1 VDRNRQDA
9 CSMSKHIT
17 HVLPVLA
24 LLAFG
29 GPALGLDE
37 KACKLEAA
45 SLPAAFAQCATLS
58 VPEDYSNPNGRRL
71 DLFVARIPA
80 LTATPRADPLTLING
95 GPGGSSVDLYLQMRA
110 AFEPARRDRD
120 IILLDQRG
128 TGRSADGLTCTVP
141 DGLELE
147 TAGVEELGVIV
158 EGCLSDFSRDPR
170 FYSTSVAVQDL
181 DGLRRE
187 LGIAEWNVY
196 GISYGTRVAQH
207 YLRRFPDTVRA
218 IILDGVVPAELVL
231 GPDIASNAQA
241 ALDAIFSR
249 CEKDAA
255 CSDRFADLDEKFD
268 TVRRRLASEPISFG
282 GNDPLT
288 GEAEDIV
295 FAEEHLQ
302 AVIRLMSYAAP
313 TVSLLPLVIDD
324 AYDGNYQPLA
334 AQAEIVIQGIA
345 ETLGFAMHNSVVCTE
360 DAPFFPDAAGAE
372 ASDAYL
378 GTVIV
383 DALTAI
389 CSVWPAGVLD
399 EDFKSPVQSDR
410 PVLLLSGEYDPVT
423 PPAYAER
430 VIAGG
435 LSNSRHLVG
444 PGQGHGLAAV
454 GCMPRLMRS
463 FLDSADPQ
471 NLETECLAEEP
482 PTPFFLSFQ
491 GPAP

>member
-1 VDRNRQDA
+1 
-9 CSMSKHIT
+9 MSKYIT
-17 HVLPVLA
+17 HIVPVMV
-24 LLAFG
+24 LLAFS
-29 GPALGLDE
+29 GPTLGLDE
-37 KACKLEAA
+37 SACRLEAA

-58 VPEDYSNPNGRRL
+58 VPEDYSDPDGQRL

-80 LTATPRADPLTLING
+80 LTATPRADPLTLISG
-95 GPGGSSVDLYLQMRA
+95 GPGGSSVDLYLQLRA

-128 TGRSADGLTCTVP
+128 TGRSADGFTCTVP
-141 DGLELE
+141 DGLGLE
-147 TAGVEELGVIV
+147 TAGLEELGAVV
-158 EGCLSDFSRDPR
+158 EGCLSDFSHDPR

-181 DGLRRE
+181 DQLRRE

-207 YLRRFPDTVRA
+207 YLRRFPDAVRS
-218 IILDGVVPAELVL
+218 IVLDGVVPAQLVL
-231 GPDIASNAQA
+231 GPDIAPNAQA

-249 CEKDAA
+249 CAEDAA
-255 CSDRFADLDEKFD
+255 CSDRFADLDEKFN
-268 TVRRRLASEPISFG
+268 TVKRRLASEPARFR

-288 GEAEDIV
+288 GEPEDIV

-302 AVIRLMSYAAP
+302 AVIRLMSYSAP
-313 TVSLLPLVIDD
+313 TASLLPLVIDD
-324 AYDGNYQPLA
+324 AYDGNYEPLA

-360 DAPFFPDAAGAE
+360 DAPFF
-372 ASDAYL
+372 ASATGTEPTDDYL
-378 GTVIV
+378 GTAIV

-389 CSVWPAGVLD
+389 CDVWPAGVLD
-399 EDFKSPVQSDR
+399 EDFKSPVHSDR

-430 VIAGG
+430 AIAGG
-435 LSNSRHLVG
+435 LTNTRHLVG
-444 PGQGHGLAAV
+444 PGQGHGLVAI
-454 GCMPRLMRS
+454 GCMPRVLRS

-471 NLETECLAEEP
+471 GLEAGCLADEP